1 MRLVDADKQLEW
13 VDCMKPI
20 HGIGLEPVVAVE
32 TVRDL
37 IKGAPTIDAIP
48 VAKYK
53 AEIETLR
60 SRCYPG
66 AEDAFGRKAYGCLK
80 IVPVSYGTKS
90 VDAIPVEWMRE
101 KMRGYASALKSTETA
116 ALVMVMQMWQ
126 KEQEGV

>member
-1 MRLVDADKQLEW
+1 MRLVDADALKEAMSYNGGCG
-13 VDCMKPI
+13 VCFRYIDD
-20 HGIGLEPVVAVE
+20 A
-32 TVRDL
+32 D
-37 IKGAPTIDAIP
+37 TIDAIP

-90 VDAIPVEWMRE
+90 VDAIPVEWLHE
-101 KMRGYASALKSTETA
+101 KMRGYASSLKSTETA

-126 KEQEGV
+126 KEQEAHGT